1 MERPQCL
8 IDTNV
13 IIDYFENKLPAPGLA
28 LMNEILDTKDNIS
41 IITKIELLVFNA
53 PPEHYQ
59 LLKNFTNDVDIVELT
74 SAIAD
79 RTIAVRKLYKIKLPD
94 AIITATA
101 LVHGFTLITRNT
113 TDFKNIGGIKVLN
126 PHQL

>member
-1 MERPQCL
+1 MERSQCL

-13 IIDYFENKLPAPGLA
+13 IIDYFENKLPAPGMV
-28 LMNEILDTKDNIS
+28 LMNEILDTKGNTS

-59 LLKNFTNDVDIVELT
+59 LLENFMNDVEIIDLT

-79 RTIAVRKLYKIKLPD
+79 RTIHIRKIYKIKLPD
-94 AIITATA
+94 AIIAATA
-101 LVHGFTLITRNT
+101 LVHELTLITRNIA
-113 TDFKNIGGIKVLN
+113 DFQRIDGIKIIN
-126 PHQL
+126 PHQ